1 MAGLRLYNTLTRQV
15 EPFRPLD
22 PNEVGVYTCGP
33 TVYDY
38 ATIGNMRAYVFAD
51 TLRRALEY
59 SGHRVNHVMNI
70 TDVGHLESDA
80 DEGEDKMLKGVR
92 REKKSPWEI
101 ADYYAQVFF
110 RHCEALN
117 ILRPTVVCKATDH
130 IREMIDF
137 VRRLEEL
144 GYTYQI
150 SDGVYF
156 DISKNPEYGQLSNLD
171 LEGQKAGARVDV
183 NPEKRHPADFAL
195 WRLAAPEHIMQWDSP
210 WGRGYPG
217 WHIECSAMSVKY
229 LGEKFDIH
237 TGGIDHVPVH
247 HEDEIAQNDCALGH
261 RVVQRWMHNEFLL
274 VDGGRMG
281 KSLGNFYTVDDLVSR
296 GFHPL
301 AYRYL
306 VLNAHYRSK
315 LNFTWEALSGAQ
327 TALTRLWQRT
337 RALAMAV
344 SSAETAGAP
353 DALRATPVE
362 TAEATADE
370 TPEAL
375 RFAQHIGDDLGT
387 AQAMSVLW
395 EVARGERGPAVSLP
409 LMLLFDR
416 VLGLSLDAAARG
428 ELGAAQNEADL
439 LTIEV
444 EDLLKQREQARAARN
459 WAQADQI
466 RARLLE
472 MGLAV
477 EDTPSGP
484 KVRPKGG

>member
-1 MAGLRLYNTLTRQV
+1 MAGLRLHNTLTRQV

-22 PNEVGVYTCGP
+22 PDEVRVYTCGP

-51 TLRRALEY
+51 VLRRTLEFMGY
-59 SGHRVNHVMNI
+59 RVNHVMNI

-92 REKKSPWEI
+92 REKKTPWEI
-101 ADYYAQVFF
+101 AEYYSEVFF

-130 IREMIDF
+130 IAEMIDF

-144 GYTYQI
+144 GYTYEI
-150 SDGVYF
+150 GDGVYF
-156 DISKNPEYGQLSNLD
+156 DISKDPAYGQLSNLD
-171 LEGQKAGARVDV
+171 LDGQRAGARVDV

-195 WRLAAPEHIMQWDSP
+195 WRKATPEHIMQWDSP

-217 WHIECSAMSVKY
+217 WHIECSAMSIKY
-229 LGEKFDIH
+229 LGGKFDIH
-237 TGGIDHVPVH
+237 TGGIDHIPVH
-247 HEDEIAQNDCALGH
+247 HEGEIAQNDCALGH

-281 KSLGNFYTVDDLVSR
+281 KSLGNFYTVDDLTSR
-296 GFHPL
+296 GYHPL

-306 VLNAHYRSK
+306 MLNAHYRSK
-315 LNFTWEALSGAQ
+315 LNFTWEALTGAQ

-337 RALAMAV
+337 RALAQAASKV
-344 SSAETAGAP
+344 ETAP
-353 DALRATPVE
+353 DAID
-362 TAEATADE
+362 EA
-370 TPEAL
+370 PEAL
-375 RFAQHIGDDLGT
+375 RFVDFIGDDLGT
-387 AQAMSVLW
+387 PQAMSALW
-395 EVARGERGPAVSLP
+395 EVARGERGAGVSLQ
-409 LMLLFDR
+409 LMLLFDK
-416 VLGLSLDAAARG
+416 VLGLGLDAAARG
-428 ELGAAQNEADL
+428 ELGAGPGEADL
-439 LTIEV
+439 VTAEV
-444 EDLLKQREQARAARN
+444 QELLSQREAARAARN

-466 RARLLE
+466 RGRLSQ

-484 KVRPKGG
+484 KVKPKGS